1 MGRMPLW
8 LRRFGWMCLLWA
20 GSVAALAVVALL
32 MRFLMRAAG
41 MH

>member
-1 MGRMPLW
+1 
-8 LRRFGWMCLLWA
+8 MCLLWA